1 VLLMRREERFR
12 LTKPAEDKCY
22 LQEAEDKEDRNGKR
36 REKPRETEG
45 ENAVNLVKDYRR
57 RCRQSL

>member
-1 VLLMRREERFR
+1 MLLGREERFR
-12 LTKPAEDKCY
+12 LTKPAEDEYY

-45 ENAVNLVKDYRR
+45 ENAVNLVKDYR
-57 RCRQSL
+57 